1 MSVNKG
7 ADSVWIAKKFKKI
20 VHDDHTMGLDVFKTK
35 VNNKEGIETHNMQLY
50 RAKNI
55 CLGDIEGN
63 HGGQYTSHQPR
74 QLKLEQLTQGVCLRW
89 SLIGNQS
96 M

>member
-7 ADSVWIAKKFKKI
+7 ADSVWIAKKFKKS

-35 VNNKEGIETHNMQLY
+35 LNSKEGIETHNMQLY

-63 HGGQYTSHQPR
+63 YGGQYTSLP
-74 QLKLEQLTQGVCLRW
+74 T
-89 SLIGNQS
+89 
-96 M
+96 